1 MMSESQALETL
12 SREDP
17 EAAGDARAALAWL
30 TGDEGL
36 ETISLLRL
44 QEFLW
49 YALPVKW
56 PMSTPGRVG
65 VAKALGRLFLLAGLD
80 RYAGVC
86 SSTGTEKII
95 NAYADGHEEGIA
107 AYTEAI
113 EESNAAPPDTELLA
127 WGSVMGSQERAAY
140 DACAA
145 ALELAFASG
154 ELSVGVRGWRTRRL
168 DIVNRWLTGECFPG
182 GPTPPDTPAT
192 GEIASPQTPL
202 TPLGSHGTDTWLGRI
217 SAERIDAW
225 AHGRPGE
232 RSRLA
237 RGLIPRL
244 LEPPAVP
251 EDPLPTLRWL
261 LGRAGEGL
269 RLTARHYIAPALVTE
284 AVEEFGWRDQL
295 VGTLRQEL
303 DVFPLHTLRG
313 LAQTEMGAIRRRS
326 ASLVL
331 TKTGKLMTADPAAR
345 WHIGTAALIG
355 PDDGPQPDFSVA
367 VREAALMVILTSGP
381 TGYDELTKQLTD
393 LHGVEGWAA
402 GGGRHGTGLH
412 STGLASAVRTELYT
426 LRHRLWALHL
436 LGAERSFSA
445 PLALNETGV
454 AAARRARGGHRRLHR
469 GHRGVERGPS
479 GHRPARLGLGHGP
492 AGARRL
498 RRLRRRP
505 GTGLRL
511 RRAMRGGA
519 RLAHPAD
526 GDRQPLADRPARG
539 RRRPAGPR
547 RPAGRLRRRGRSRR
561 WSTGR

>member
-1 MMSESQALETL
+1 MMTESQALETL
-12 SREDP
+12 TREDP
-17 EAAGDARAALAWL
+17 EAADDARAALAWL
-30 TGDEGL
+30 TGDDGL

-56 PMSTPGRVG
+56 PMSTPGRVA

-80 RYAGVC
+80 RYAAVC
-86 SSTGTEKII
+86 SSAATDNII
-95 NAYADGHEEGIA
+95 TAYADGHEEGIA

-113 EESNAAPPDTELLA
+113 EESNAAPPDTDLLA
-127 WGSVMGSQERAAY
+127 WGSVMGPQERAAY

-154 ELSVGVRGWRTRRL
+154 ELCVGARGWRTSRM
-168 DIVNRWLTGECFPG
+168 DIVNRWLTGRPDASEG
-182 GPTPPDTPAT
+182 LLDGTEAALGADGTP
-192 GEIASPQTPL
+192 
-202 TPLGSHGTDTWLGRI
+202 GTDTWLGRI

-237 RGLIPRL
+237 RTLIPRL

-251 EDPLPTLRWL
+251 DDPLPTLRWL
-261 LGRAGEGL
+261 LGHAGQGL

-313 LAQTEMGAIRRRS
+313 MAQSEMGAVRRS
-326 ASLVL
+326 RTSLVL

-367 VREAALMVILTSGP
+367 VREAALLVILTSGP
-381 TGYDELTKQLTD
+381 TGYDELTRVLTD

-402 GGGRHGTGLH
+402 GGTGRHGTGH
-412 STGLASAVRTELYT
+412 YGGGRNGSGLASAVRTELYT

-445 PLALNETGV
+445 PLALTETGV
-454 AAARRARGGHRRLHR
+454 AAALSALLARAL
-469 GHRGVERGPS
+469 
-479 GHRPARLGLGHGP
+479 RPRHHLGLG
-492 AGARRL
+492 
-498 RRLRRRP
+498 
-505 GTGLRL
+505 
-511 RRAMRGGA
+511 
-519 RLAHPAD
+519 
-526 GDRQPLADRPARG
+526 
-539 RRRPAGPR
+539 
-547 RPAGRLRRRGRSRR
+547 
-561 WSTGR
+561 

>member
-1 MMSESQALETL
+1 MMTESQALETL
-12 SREDP
+12 TREDP

-56 PMSTPGRVG
+56 PMSTSGRVG

-86 SSTGTEKII
+86 CSPGTENII
-95 NAYADGHEEGIA
+95 TAYADGHEEGIA

-154 ELSVGVRGWRTRRL
+154 ELSVGARGWRTKRV
-168 DIVNRWLTGECFPG
+168 DIVNRWLTGCPELAV
-182 GPTPPDTPAT
+182 PPAAD
-192 GEIASPQTPL
+192 GDAS
-202 TPLGSHGTDTWLGRI
+202 GSDTWLSRI

-237 RGLIPRL
+237 RSVIPRL

-251 EDPLPTLRWL
+251 DDPLPTLGWL
-261 LGRAGEGL
+261 LGHAHEGL

-284 AVEEFGWRDQL
+284 AVEVFGWRDQL

-313 LAQTEMGAIRRRS
+313 MAQAEMGAIRRRHT
-326 ASLVL
+326 SLVL
-331 TKTGKLMTADPAAR
+331 TKTGRLMTADPAAR

-367 VREAALMVILTSGP
+367 VREAALLVILTSGP
-381 TGYDELTKQLTD
+381 TGYDELTRVLTD
-393 LHGVEGWAA
+393 IHGVEGWAA
-402 GGGRHGTGLH
+402 GGGRLGRGPLSTGQPSTGQH

-436 LGAERSFSA
+436 LGGERSFSA
-445 PLALNETGV
+445 PLSLTDTGV
-454 AAARRARGGHRRLHR
+454 AAALSALLARAL
-469 GHRGVERGPS
+469 
-479 GHRPARLGLGHGP
+479 RPRHHLGLG
-492 AGARRL
+492 
-498 RRLRRRP
+498 
-505 GTGLRL
+505 
-511 RRAMRGGA
+511 
-519 RLAHPAD
+519 
-526 GDRQPLADRPARG
+526 
-539 RRRPAGPR
+539 
-547 RPAGRLRRRGRSRR
+547 
-561 WSTGR
+561 

>member
-1 MMSESQALETL
+1 MMTESQALETL
-12 SREDP
+12 TREDP
-17 EAAGDARAALAWL
+17 EAAGDAKAALAWL

-65 VAKALGRLFLLAGLD
+65 VAKALGRLFTLAGLD

-86 SSTGTEKII
+86 SSADTEKII
-95 NAYADGHEEGIA
+95 TAYADGHEEGIT

-154 ELSVGVRGWRTRRL
+154 ELSAGARGWRTKRV
-168 DIVNRWLTGECFPG
+168 DIVNRWLTGRPEISLSAPPG
-182 GPTPPDTPAT
+182 ISGET
-192 GEIASPQTPL
+192 GQLP
-202 TPLGSHGTDTWLGRI
+202 GTDTWLGRI

-244 LEPPAVP
+244 LEPPALP
-251 EDPLPTLRWL
+251 DDPLPTLRWL
-261 LGRAGEGL
+261 LSHADEGL

-284 AVEEFGWRDQL
+284 AVDTFGWRDQL

-313 LAQTEMGAIRRRS
+313 MAQSEMGAIRRSRT
-326 ASLVL
+326 SLVL
-331 TKTGKLMTADPAAR
+331 TKTGKLMTADSAAR

-367 VREAALMVILTSGP
+367 VREAALLVILTSGP
-381 TGYDELTKQLTD
+381 TGYDELTRSLTD
-393 LHGVEGWAA
+393 IHGVEGWAS
-402 GGGRHGTGLH
+402 GG

-436 LGAERSFSA
+436 LGAERSFTA
-445 PLALNETGV
+445 PLSLTETGI
-454 AAARRARGGHRRLHR
+454 AAALSALLARALRPRHHL
-469 GHRGVERGPS
+469 GP
-479 GHRPARLGLGHGP
+479 G
-492 AGARRL
+492 
-498 RRLRRRP
+498 
-505 GTGLRL
+505 
-511 RRAMRGGA
+511 
-519 RLAHPAD
+519 
-526 GDRQPLADRPARG
+526 
-539 RRRPAGPR
+539 
-547 RPAGRLRRRGRSRR
+547 
-561 WSTGR
+561 

>member
-12 SREDP
+12 SQEDP

-65 VAKALGRLFLLAGLD
+65 VAKALGRLFLLAGLE

-86 SSTGTEKII
+86 SSAGTEKII
-95 NAYADGHEEGIA
+95 TAYADGHEEGIA

-113 EESNAAPPDTELLA
+113 EESNAAPPDTDLLA

-154 ELSVGVRGWRTRRL
+154 ELSVGTRGWRTKRA
-168 DIVNRWLTGECFPG
+168 DIVNRWLCIPG
-182 GPTPPDTPAT
+182 GATPPDPPEYGGAARPP
-192 GEIASPQTPL
+192 IPPSPP
-202 TPLGSHGTDTWLGRI
+202 SDTWLGRI
-217 SAERIDAW
+217 STERIDAW
-225 AHGRPGE
+225 AHGRAGE

-251 EDPLPTLRWL
+251 DDPLPTLRWL
-261 LGRAGEGL
+261 LGRADQGL

-313 LAQTEMGAIRRRS
+313 MAQGEMGAIRRRS
-326 ASLVL
+326 TSLVL

-355 PDDGPQPDFSVA
+355 PDDGPQPDFPVA

-381 TGYDELTKQLTD
+381 TGYDELTKLLTD
-393 LHGVEGWAA
+393 MHGVEGWAA
-402 GGGRHGTGLH
+402 GGGGRAGGGAAGGRSGTGTGTGTGTGRHGTGLH
-412 STGLASAVRTELYT
+412 STGLASAVRTELYA

-436 LGAERSFSA
+436 LGTERSFSA
-445 PLALNETGV
+445 PLSLTETGV
-454 AAARRARGGHRRLHR
+454 AAALSALLARAL
-469 GHRGVERGPS
+469 
-479 GHRPARLGLGHGP
+479 RPRHHLGLG
-492 AGARRL
+492 
-498 RRLRRRP
+498 
-505 GTGLRL
+505 
-511 RRAMRGGA
+511 
-519 RLAHPAD
+519 
-526 GDRQPLADRPARG
+526 
-539 RRRPAGPR
+539 
-547 RPAGRLRRRGRSRR
+547 
-561 WSTGR
+561 

>member
-1 MMSESQALETL
+1 MMTESQALETL
-12 SREDP
+12 TREDP
-17 EAAGDARAALAWL
+17 EAADDARAALAWL
-30 TGDEGL
+30 TGDDGL

-65 VAKALGRLFLLAGLD
+65 VARALGRLFLLAGLD

-86 SSTGTEKII
+86 SSAGTENII
-95 NAYADGHEEGIA
+95 TAYAEGHEEGIA

-113 EESNAAPPDTELLA
+113 EESNAAPPDTDLLA
-127 WGSVMGSQERAAY
+127 WGSVMGPQERAAY

-145 ALELAFASG
+145 ALELAFAAG
-154 ELSVGVRGWRTRRL
+154 ELCVGARGWRTRRM
-168 DIVNRWLTGECFPG
+168 DIVNRWLTGR
-182 GPTPPDTPAT
+182 PD
-192 GEIASPQTPL
+192 ASEGLLDGTDVA
-202 TPLGSHGTDTWLGRI
+202 LGADGAPGTDTWLGRI

-237 RGLIPRL
+237 RTLIPRL

-251 EDPLPTLRWL
+251 DDPLPTLAWL
-261 LGRAGEGL
+261 LGHAGQGL

-303 DVFPLHTLRG
+303 DVYPLHTLRG
-313 LAQTEMGAIRRRS
+313 MAQSEMGAVRRS
-326 ASLVL
+326 RTSLVL

-367 VREAALMVILTSGP
+367 VREAALLVILTSGP
-381 TGYDELTKQLTD
+381 TGYDELTRVLTD

-402 GGGRHGTGLH
+402 GGTGRHGTGQYGGGR
-412 STGLASAVRTELYT
+412 SGAGLASAVRTELYA

-445 PLALNETGV
+445 PLALTETGV
-454 AAARRARGGHRRLHR
+454 AAALSALLARAL
-469 GHRGVERGPS
+469 
-479 GHRPARLGLGHGP
+479 RPRHHLGLG
-492 AGARRL
+492 
-498 RRLRRRP
+498 
-505 GTGLRL
+505 
-511 RRAMRGGA
+511 
-519 RLAHPAD
+519 
-526 GDRQPLADRPARG
+526 
-539 RRRPAGPR
+539 
-547 RPAGRLRRRGRSRR
+547 
-561 WSTGR
+561 

>member
-86 SSTGTEKII
+86 SSPGTEKII
-95 NAYADGHEEGIA
+95 TAYAAGHEEGIA

-154 ELSVGVRGWRTRRL
+154 ELSVGTRGWRTKRV
-168 DIVNRWLTGECFPG
+168 DIVNRWLTGQCFPG
-182 GPTPPDTPAT
+182 GTTPPDPPELGGTLPPEPPLD
-192 GEIASPQTPL
+192 GSP
-202 TPLGSHGTDTWLGRI
+202 GTDTWLGRI

-251 EDPLPTLRWL
+251 DDPLPTLRWL
-261 LGRAGEGL
+261 LGHADAGL
-269 RLTARHYIAPALVTE
+269 RLTARYYIAPALVTE

-313 LAQTEMGAIRRRS
+313 MAQSEMGAVRRS
-326 ASLVL
+326 RTSLVL
-331 TKTGKLMTADPAAR
+331 TKTGKLMVADPAAR

-393 LHGVEGWAA
+393 MHSVEGWAA
-402 GGGRHGTGLH
+402 GGGAGGGRGGSGRHGTGLH
-412 STGLASAVRTELYT
+412 STGLASAVRTELYA

-436 LGAERSFSA
+436 LGTERSFSA
-445 PLALNETGV
+445 PLSLTETG
-454 AAARRARGGHRRLHR
+454 AAAALSALLARAL
-469 GHRGVERGPS
+469 
-479 GHRPARLGLGHGP
+479 RPRHHLGLG
-492 AGARRL
+492 
-498 RRLRRRP
+498 
-505 GTGLRL
+505 
-511 RRAMRGGA
+511 
-519 RLAHPAD
+519 
-526 GDRQPLADRPARG
+526 
-539 RRRPAGPR
+539 
-547 RPAGRLRRRGRSRR
+547 
-561 WSTGR
+561 

>member
-1 MMSESQALETL
+1 MMTESQALETL
-12 SREDP
+12 TREDP

-56 PMSTPGRVG
+56 PMSTSGRVG

-86 SSTGTEKII
+86 SSAGTERII
-95 NAYADGHEEGIA
+95 TAYAHGHEEGIA

-113 EESNAAPPDTELLA
+113 EASNAAPPDTELLA
-127 WGSVMGSQERAAY
+127 WGSVMGAQERAAY

-154 ELSVGVRGWRTRRL
+154 ELCVGARGWRTKRV
-168 DIVNRWLTGECFPG
+168 DIVNRWLTGRPEISVAPPPG
-182 GPTPPDTPAT
+182 GPDTGQET
-192 GEIASPQTPL
+192 GAAHDGGP
-202 TPLGSHGTDTWLGRI
+202 GNDTWLGRI

-251 EDPLPTLRWL
+251 DDPLPTLRWL
-261 LGRAGEGL
+261 LSHADEGL

-313 LAQTEMGAIRRRS
+313 MAQSEMGAIRRSRT
-326 ASLVL
+326 SLVL

-367 VREAALMVILTSGP
+367 VREAALLVILTSGP
-381 TGYDELTKQLTD
+381 TGYDELTRLLTD
-393 LHGVEGWAA
+393 IHGVEGWAA
-402 GGGRHGTGLH
+402 GNG
-412 STGLASAVRTELYT
+412 TGLASAVRTELYT

-436 LGAERSFSA
+436 LGTERNFSA
-445 PLALNETGV
+445 PLSLTETGV
-454 AAARRARGGHRRLHR
+454 AAALSALLARAL
-469 GHRGVERGPS
+469 
-479 GHRPARLGLGHGP
+479 RPRHHLGLG
-492 AGARRL
+492 
-498 RRLRRRP
+498 
-505 GTGLRL
+505 
-511 RRAMRGGA
+511 
-519 RLAHPAD
+519 
-526 GDRQPLADRPARG
+526 
-539 RRRPAGPR
+539 
-547 RPAGRLRRRGRSRR
+547 
-561 WSTGR
+561 

>member
-86 SSTGTEKII
+86 SSAGTEKII
-95 NAYADGHEEGIA
+95 TAYADGHEEGIA

-154 ELSVGVRGWRTRRL
+154 ELSVGARGWRTKRV
-168 DIVNRWLTGECFPG
+168 DIVNRWLTGPPTGDLDSDAEPG
-182 GPTPPDTPAT
+182 PALDADVEPGPALNGGGEPGPALD
-192 GEIASPQTPL
+192 GSP
-202 TPLGSHGTDTWLGRI
+202 GTDTWLGRI

-251 EDPLPTLRWL
+251 DDPLPTLRWL

-269 RLTARHYIAPALVTE
+269 RLTARYYIAPALVTE

-313 LAQTEMGAIRRRS
+313 MAQSEMGAIRRRS
-326 ASLVL
+326 SSLVL

-402 GGGRHGTGLH
+402 GGAGSGRHGTGLH
-412 STGLASAVRTELYT
+412 STGLASAVRTELYA

-436 LGAERSFSA
+436 LGTERSFSA
-445 PLALNETGV
+445 PLSLTETGV
-454 AAARRARGGHRRLHR
+454 AAALSALLARAL
-469 GHRGVERGPS
+469 
-479 GHRPARLGLGHGP
+479 RPRHHLGLG
-492 AGARRL
+492 
-498 RRLRRRP
+498 
-505 GTGLRL
+505 
-511 RRAMRGGA
+511 
-519 RLAHPAD
+519 
-526 GDRQPLADRPARG
+526 
-539 RRRPAGPR
+539 
-547 RPAGRLRRRGRSRR
+547 
-561 WSTGR
+561 

>member
-1 MMSESQALETL
+1 MMTESQALETL
-12 SREDP
+12 TREDP
-17 EAAGDARAALAWL
+17 EAAGDAKAALAWL
-30 TGDEGL
+30 SGDEGL
-36 ETISLLRL
+36 EAISLLRL

-65 VAKALGRLFLLAGLD
+65 VAKALGRLFTLAGLD

-113 EESNAAPPDTELLA
+113 EESNAAPPDTGLLA
-127 WGSVMGSQERAAY
+127 WGSVMGAQERAAY

-154 ELSVGVRGWRTRRL
+154 ELCVGARGWRTNRV
-168 DIVNRWLTGECFPG
+168 DIVNRWLTGQCFPG
-182 GPTPPDTPAT
+182 GTSFPGGTTPPAPPAT
-192 GEIASPQTPL
+192 GGMPSPQTHLAPQAPL
-202 TPLGSHGTDTWLGRI
+202 TPDALGTDTWLGRI

-244 LEPPAVP
+244 LEPPALP
-251 EDPLPTLRWL
+251 DDPLPTLHWL
-261 LGRAGEGL
+261 LSHADEGL

-284 AVEEFGWRDQL
+284 AVDTFGWRDQL

-313 LAQTEMGAIRRRS
+313 MAQSEMGAVRRIHTN
-326 ASLVL
+326 LVL
-331 TKTGKLMTADPAAR
+331 TKTGKLMTADAAAR

-381 TGYDELTKQLTD
+381 TGYDELTRLLTD
-393 LHGVEGWAA
+393 IHGVEGWASA
-402 GGGRHGTGLH
+402 G

-436 LGAERSFSA
+436 LGAERNFTA
-445 PLALNETGV
+445 PLSLTDTGV
-454 AAARRARGGHRRLHR
+454 AAALSALLARALRPRHHL
-469 GHRGVERGPS
+469 GP
-479 GHRPARLGLGHGP
+479 G
-492 AGARRL
+492 
-498 RRLRRRP
+498 
-505 GTGLRL
+505 
-511 RRAMRGGA
+511 
-519 RLAHPAD
+519 
-526 GDRQPLADRPARG
+526 
-539 RRRPAGPR
+539 
-547 RPAGRLRRRGRSRR
+547 
-561 WSTGR
+561 

>member
-1 MMSESQALETL
+1 MMTESQALETL
-12 SREDP
+12 TREDP
-17 EAAGDARAALAWL
+17 EAAGDAKAALAWL

-86 SSTGTEKII
+86 SSAGTERII
-95 NAYADGHEEGIA
+95 TAYAAGHEEGIA

-113 EESNAAPPDTELLA
+113 EASNAAPPDTELLA
-127 WGSVMGSQERAAY
+127 WGSVMGPQERAAY

-154 ELSVGVRGWRTRRL
+154 ELCVGSRGWRTRRMNL
-168 DIVNRWLTGECFPG
+168 VNRWLTGRSESMADRRGDNPPPRPPLALD
-182 GPTPPDTPAT
+182 GP
-192 GEIASPQTPL
+192 L
-202 TPLGSHGTDTWLGRI
+202 GTDTWLGRI

-237 RGLIPRL
+237 RALIPRL
-244 LEPPAVP
+244 LETPALP
-251 EDPLPTLRWL
+251 DDPLPTLRWL
-261 LGRAGEGL
+261 LGHADEGL

-284 AVEEFGWRDQL
+284 AVDTFGWRDQL

-313 LAQTEMGAIRRRS
+313 MAQAEMGAIRRSR

-331 TKTGKLMTADPAAR
+331 TKTGKLMAADPAAR

-367 VREAALMVILTSGP
+367 VREAALLVILTSGP
-381 TGYDELTKQLTD
+381 TGYDDLTRLLTD
-393 LHGVEGWAA
+393 IHGVEGWAA
-402 GGGRHGTGLH
+402 GS

-436 LGAERSFSA
+436 LGSERSFTA
-445 PLALNETGV
+445 PLSLTETGV
-454 AAARRARGGHRRLHR
+454 AAALSALLARAL
-469 GHRGVERGPS
+469 
-479 GHRPARLGLGHGP
+479 RPRHHLGLG
-492 AGARRL
+492 
-498 RRLRRRP
+498 
-505 GTGLRL
+505 
-511 RRAMRGGA
+511 
-519 RLAHPAD
+519 
-526 GDRQPLADRPARG
+526 
-539 RRRPAGPR
+539 
-547 RPAGRLRRRGRSRR
+547 
-561 WSTGR
+561 

>member
-1 MMSESQALETL
+1 MMTESQALETL
-12 SREDP
+12 TREDP
-17 EAAGDARAALAWL
+17 EAAGDAKAALAWL
-30 TGDEGL
+30 SGDEGL
-36 ETISLLRL
+36 EAISLLRL

-65 VAKALGRLFLLAGLD
+65 VAKALGRLFTLAGLD

-95 NAYADGHEEGIA
+95 NAYADGHEDGIA

-127 WGSVMGSQERAAY
+127 WGSVMGAQERAAY

-154 ELSVGVRGWRTRRL
+154 ELCAGARGWRTKRV
-168 DIVNRWLTGECFPG
+168 DIVNRWLTGQCFPG
-182 GPTPPDTPAT
+182 GTTPLDPPAT
-192 GEIASPQTPL
+192 GGISSPQTPL
-202 TPLGSHGTDTWLGRI
+202 TPSVLGSDTWLGRI

-244 LEPPAVP
+244 LEPPALP
-251 EDPLPTLRWL
+251 NDPLPTLHWL
-261 LGRAGEGL
+261 LSHADEGL
-269 RLTARHYIAPALVTE
+269 RLTARHYIAPSLVTE
-284 AVEEFGWRDQL
+284 AVETFGWRDQL

-313 LAQTEMGAIRRRS
+313 MAQGEMGAVRRS
-326 ASLVL
+326 RTNLVL

-355 PDDGPQPDFSVA
+355 PDDGPQPDFSAA

-381 TGYDELTKQLTD
+381 TGYDELTRLLTD
-393 LHGVEGWAA
+393 LHGVEGWASA
-402 GGGRHGTGLH
+402 G

-436 LGAERSFSA
+436 LGAERSFTA
-445 PLALNETGV
+445 PLSLTDTGV
-454 AAARRARGGHRRLHR
+454 AAALSALLARALRPRHHL
-469 GHRGVERGPS
+469 GP
-479 GHRPARLGLGHGP
+479 G
-492 AGARRL
+492 
-498 RRLRRRP
+498 
-505 GTGLRL
+505 
-511 RRAMRGGA
+511 
-519 RLAHPAD
+519 
-526 GDRQPLADRPARG
+526 
-539 RRRPAGPR
+539 
-547 RPAGRLRRRGRSRR
+547 
-561 WSTGR
+561 

>member
-86 SSTGTEKII
+86 ASTGTEKII

-154 ELSVGVRGWRTRRL
+154 ELSVGTRGWRTRRL
-168 DIVNRWLTGECFPG
+168 DIVNRWLTGRPAGDLPVDLPAGDLDG
-182 GPTPPDTPAT
+182 GLPA
-192 GEIASPQTPL
+192 GDLDGGLPAGDLDGGAELGQAQDGSP
-202 TPLGSHGTDTWLGRI
+202 GTDTWLGRI

-251 EDPLPTLRWL
+251 DDPLPTLRWL

-313 LAQTEMGAIRRRS
+313 MAQTEMGAIRRRS
-326 ASLVL
+326 TSLVL

-367 VREAALMVILTSGP
+367 VREAALMVILTCGP

-402 GGGRHGTGLH
+402 GGMGAGRPGAGRHGTGLH
-412 STGLASAVRTELYT
+412 STGLASAVRTELYA

-436 LGAERSFSA
+436 LGTERSFSA
-445 PLALNETGV
+445 PLSLTETGV
-454 AAARRARGGHRRLHR
+454 SAALSALLARAL
-469 GHRGVERGPS
+469 
-479 GHRPARLGLGHGP
+479 RPRHHLGLG
-492 AGARRL
+492 
-498 RRLRRRP
+498 
-505 GTGLRL
+505 
-511 RRAMRGGA
+511 
-519 RLAHPAD
+519 
-526 GDRQPLADRPARG
+526 
-539 RRRPAGPR
+539 
-547 RPAGRLRRRGRSRR
+547 
-561 WSTGR
+561 

>member
-1 MMSESQALETL
+1 MMTESQALETL
-12 SREDP
+12 TREVP
-17 EAAGDARAALAWL
+17 EAAGDAKAALAWL

-65 VAKALGRLFLLAGLD
+65 VAKALGRLFTLAGLD
-80 RYAGVC
+80 RYAAVC
-86 SSTGTEKII
+86 SSPGTEKII
-95 NAYADGHEEGIA
+95 MAYADGHEEGIA

-154 ELSVGVRGWRTRRL
+154 ELSVGSRGWRTRRV
-168 DIVNRWLTGECFPG
+168 DIVNRWLTGRPEVSLPALSSPDDG
-182 GPTPPDTPAT
+182 TGQVHDGTP
-192 GEIASPQTPL
+192 
-202 TPLGSHGTDTWLGRI
+202 GTDTWLGRI

-244 LEPPAVP
+244 LEPPALP
-251 EDPLPTLRWL
+251 DDPLPTLHWL
-261 LGRAGEGL
+261 LSHADEGL

-284 AVEEFGWRDQL
+284 AVDTFGWRDQL

-313 LAQTEMGAIRRRS
+313 MAQSEMGAIRRSRTT
-326 ASLVL
+326 LVL
-331 TKTGKLMTADPAAR
+331 TKTGKLMTTDPAAR

-381 TGYDELTKQLTD
+381 TGYDDLTRLLTD
-393 LHGVEGWAA
+393 IHGVEGWAS
-402 GGGRHGTGLH
+402 GG

-436 LGAERSFSA
+436 LGTERSFSA
-445 PLALNETGV
+445 PLSLTDTGV
-454 AAARRARGGHRRLHR
+454 TAALSALLARALRPRHHL
-469 GHRGVERGPS
+469 GP
-479 GHRPARLGLGHGP
+479 G
-492 AGARRL
+492 
-498 RRLRRRP
+498 
-505 GTGLRL
+505 
-511 RRAMRGGA
+511 
-519 RLAHPAD
+519 
-526 GDRQPLADRPARG
+526 
-539 RRRPAGPR
+539 
-547 RPAGRLRRRGRSRR
+547 
-561 WSTGR
+561 

>member
-1 MMSESQALETL
+1 MMTESQALETL
-12 SREDP
+12 TREDP

-86 SSTGTEKII
+86 SSAGTERII

-154 ELSVGVRGWRTRRL
+154 ELSAGARGWRTKRL
-168 DIVNRWLTGECFPG
+168 DIVNRWLTGQCFLGGTPPPDPPAPSPG
-182 GPTPPDTPAT
+182 GTHPPGPPS
-192 GEIASPQTPL
+192 GGMSSPL
-202 TPLGSHGTDTWLGRI
+202 TPSDTWLGRI

-237 RGLIPRL
+237 RSLIARL

-251 EDPLPTLRWL
+251 ADPLPTLCWL
-261 LGRAGEGL
+261 LDHAAEGL

-284 AVEEFGWRDQL
+284 AVDEFGWRDQL

-313 LAQTEMGAIRRRS
+313 MAQSEMGAVRRS
-326 ASLVL
+326 RTSLVL
-331 TKTGKLMTADPAAR
+331 TKTGKLMMADPAAR

-381 TGYDELTKQLTD
+381 TGYDELTRLLTD
-393 LHGVEGWAA
+393 IHGVEGWAA
-402 GGGRHGTGLH
+402 GTGTGLA
-412 STGLASAVRTELYT
+412 GAVRTELYT
-426 LRHRLWALHL
+426 LRHRLWGLHL

-445 PLALNETGV
+445 PLSLTETGV
-454 AAARRARGGHRRLHR
+454 AAALSALLARAL
-469 GHRGVERGPS
+469 
-479 GHRPARLGLGHGP
+479 RPRHHLGLG
-492 AGARRL
+492 
-498 RRLRRRP
+498 
-505 GTGLRL
+505 
-511 RRAMRGGA
+511 
-519 RLAHPAD
+519 
-526 GDRQPLADRPARG
+526 
-539 RRRPAGPR
+539 
-547 RPAGRLRRRGRSRR
+547 
-561 WSTGR
+561 

>member
-1 MMSESQALETL
+1 MMTESQALETL
-12 SREDP
+12 TREDP
-17 EAAGDARAALAWL
+17 EAAGDAKAALAWL

-65 VAKALGRLFLLAGLD
+65 VAKALGRLFTLAGLD

-86 SSTGTEKII
+86 SSANTEKII
-95 NAYADGHEEGIA
+95 TAYADGHEEGIT

-154 ELSVGVRGWRTRRL
+154 ELSAGARGWRTKRV
-168 DIVNRWLTGECFPG
+168 DIVNRWLTGRPEISLSAP
-182 GPTPPDTPAT
+182 PAT
-192 GEIASPQTPL
+192 SDETGQLHDAVP
-202 TPLGSHGTDTWLGRI
+202 GTDTWLGRI

-237 RGLIPRL
+237 RTLIPRL
-244 LEPPAVP
+244 LEPPALP
-251 EDPLPTLRWL
+251 DDPLPTLRWL
-261 LGRAGEGL
+261 LSHADEGL
-269 RLTARHYIAPALVTE
+269 RLTARHYIAPALVIE
-284 AVEEFGWRDQL
+284 AVDTFGWRDQL

-313 LAQTEMGAIRRRS
+313 MAQSEMGAIRRSRT
-326 ASLVL
+326 SLVL
-331 TKTGKLMTADPAAR
+331 TKTGKLMTADSAAR

-367 VREAALMVILTSGP
+367 VREAALLVILTSGP
-381 TGYDELTKQLTD
+381 TGYDELTRLLTD
-393 LHGVEGWAA
+393 IHGVEGWAS
-402 GGGRHGTGLH
+402 GG

-436 LGAERSFSA
+436 LGAERSFTV
-445 PLALNETGV
+445 PLSLTETGI
-454 AAARRARGGHRRLHR
+454 AAALSALLARALRPRHHL
-469 GHRGVERGPS
+469 GP
-479 GHRPARLGLGHGP
+479 G
-492 AGARRL
+492 
-498 RRLRRRP
+498 
-505 GTGLRL
+505 
-511 RRAMRGGA
+511 
-519 RLAHPAD
+519 
-526 GDRQPLADRPARG
+526 
-539 RRRPAGPR
+539 
-547 RPAGRLRRRGRSRR
+547 
-561 WSTGR
+561 

>member
-1 MMSESQALETL
+1 MMTESQALETL
-12 SREDP
+12 TREDP

-86 SSTGTEKII
+86 SSPGTEKII
-95 NAYADGHEEGIA
+95 TAYADGHEEGIA

-154 ELSVGVRGWRTRRL
+154 ELSVGARGWRTKRVE
-168 DIVNRWLTGECFPG
+168 IVNRWLTGRPAEDLETG
-182 GPTPPDTPAT
+182 TETGPAHDA
-192 GEIASPQTPL
+192 
-202 TPLGSHGTDTWLGRI
+202 LGNDTWLSRI

-251 EDPLPTLRWL
+251 DDPLPTLCWL
-261 LGRAGEGL
+261 LGHAGQGL

-284 AVEEFGWRDQL
+284 AVEH
-295 VGTLRQEL
+295 V
-303 DVFPLHTLRG
+303 
-313 LAQTEMGAIRRRS
+313 
-326 ASLVL
+326 
-331 TKTGKLMTADPAAR
+331 
-345 WHIGTAALIG
+345 
-355 PDDGPQPDFSVA
+355 
-367 VREAALMVILTSGP
+367 
-381 TGYDELTKQLTD
+381 
-393 LHGVEGWAA
+393 
-402 GGGRHGTGLH
+402 
-412 STGLASAVRTELYT
+412 
-426 LRHRLWALHL
+426 
-436 LGAERSFSA
+436 
-445 PLALNETGV
+445 
-454 AAARRARGGHRRLHR
+454 
-469 GHRGVERGPS
+469 
-479 GHRPARLGLGHGP
+479 
-492 AGARRL
+492 
-498 RRLRRRP
+498 
-505 GTGLRL
+505 
-511 RRAMRGGA
+511 
-519 RLAHPAD
+519 RLA
-526 GDRQPLADRPARG
+526 
-539 RRRPAGPR
+539 
-547 RPAGRLRRRGRSRR
+547 
-561 WSTGR
+561 

>member
-56 PMSTPGRVG
+56 PRSTPGRVG
-65 VAKALGRLFLLAGLD
+65 VARALGRLFLLAGLD

-86 SSTGTEKII
+86 SSPGTEKII
-95 NAYADGHEEGIA
+95 TAYADGHEEGIA

-154 ELSVGVRGWRTRRL
+154 ELSVGARGWRTRRL
-168 DIVNRWLTGECFPG
+168 DIVNRWLCLPG
-182 GPTPPDTPAT
+182 GTTPPDPPDHGGAPRPP
-192 GEIASPQTPL
+192 IPPSA
-202 TPLGSHGTDTWLGRI
+202 GTDTWLGRI

-237 RGLIPRL
+237 RDLIPRL

-284 AVEEFGWRDQL
+284 AVEESGWRDPL

-313 LAQTEMGAIRRRS
+313 MAQSEMGAIRRRS
-326 ASLVL
+326 TSLVL

-355 PDDGPQPDFSVA
+355 PDDGPQPDFPVA

-381 TGYDELTKQLTD
+381 TGYDELTRVLTD

-402 GGGRHGTGLH
+402 GGSSGRHNPGQRRTGHYGTGQYGAGR
-412 STGLASAVRTELYT
+412 SGTGLASAVRTELYT

-445 PLALNETGV
+445 P
-454 AAARRARGGHRRLHR
+454 
-469 GHRGVERGPS
+469 
-479 GHRPARLGLGHGP
+479 
-492 AGARRL
+492 
-498 RRLRRRP
+498 
-505 GTGLRL
+505 
-511 RRAMRGGA
+511 
-519 RLAHPAD
+519 
-526 GDRQPLADRPARG
+526 
-539 RRRPAGPR
+539 
-547 RPAGRLRRRGRSRR
+547 
-561 WSTGR
+561 

>member
-12 SREDP
+12 SQEDP

-86 SSTGTEKII
+86 SSAGTERII
-95 NAYADGHEEGIA
+95 TAYADRHEDGIT

-145 ALELAFASG
+145 AVELAFASG
-154 ELSVGVRGWRTRRL
+154 ELSVGARGWRTKRV
-168 DIVNRWLTGECFPG
+168 DIVNRWLTGQCFPG
-182 GPTPPDTPAT
+182 GTLPPEPPLD
-192 GEIASPQTPL
+192 GSP
-202 TPLGSHGTDTWLGRI
+202 GTDTWLGRI

-225 AHGRPGE
+225 AHARPGE

-251 EDPLPTLRWL
+251 DDPLPTLRWL
-261 LGRAGEGL
+261 LSHAGEGM
-269 RLTARHYIAPALVTE
+269 RLTARNYIAPALVTE
-284 AVEEFGWRDQL
+284 AVEEFGWREQL

-313 LAQTEMGAIRRRS
+313 MAQSEMGAIRRRS
-326 ASLVL
+326 TSLVL
-331 TKTGKLMTADPAAR
+331 TKTGKLMVADPAAR

-393 LHGVEGWAA
+393 MHGVEGWAA
-402 GGGRHGTGLH
+402 AGAASGGRAGTGRHGTGLH
-412 STGLASAVRTELYT
+412 STGLASAVRTELYA

-436 LGAERSFSA
+436 LGTERSFSA
-445 PLALNETGV
+445 PLSLTGTGV
-454 AAARRARGGHRRLHR
+454 AAALSALLARAL
-469 GHRGVERGPS
+469 
-479 GHRPARLGLGHGP
+479 RPRHHLGLG
-492 AGARRL
+492 
-498 RRLRRRP
+498 
-505 GTGLRL
+505 
-511 RRAMRGGA
+511 
-519 RLAHPAD
+519 
-526 GDRQPLADRPARG
+526 
-539 RRRPAGPR
+539 
-547 RPAGRLRRRGRSRR
+547 
-561 WSTGR
+561 

>member
-1 MMSESQALETL
+1 MMTESQALETL
-12 SREDP
+12 TREDP
-17 EAAGDARAALAWL
+17 EAAGDAKAALAWL

-86 SSTGTEKII
+86 SSAGTERII
-95 NAYADGHEEGIA
+95 TAYADRHEDGIA

-113 EESNAAPPDTELLA
+113 EASNAAPPDTDLLA
-127 WGSVMGSQERAAY
+127 WGSVMGPQERAAY

-154 ELSVGVRGWRTRRL
+154 ELCVGTRGWRTKRADL
-168 DIVNRWLTGECFPG
+168 VNRWLTGG
-182 GPTPPDTPAT
+182 VAS
-192 GEIASPQTPL
+192 GERPPQTP
-202 TPLGSHGTDTWLGRI
+202 PLGRTHPLEPPLGPPLLGTDTWLGRI

-237 RGLIPRL
+237 RTLIPRL
-244 LEPPAVP
+244 LEPPALP
-251 EDPLPTLRWL
+251 DDPLPTLRWL
-261 LGRAGEGL
+261 LGHADEGL
-269 RLTARHYIAPALVTE
+269 RLTARYYIAPALVTE
-284 AVEEFGWRDQL
+284 AVDTFGWRDQL

-313 LAQTEMGAIRRRS
+313 MAQTEMGAIRRNRT
-326 ASLVL
+326 SLVL
-331 TKTGKLMTADPAAR
+331 TKTGKLMAADPAAR

-355 PDDGPQPDFSVA
+355 PDDGPQPGFSVA
-367 VREAALMVILTSGP
+367 VREAALLVILTSGP
-381 TGYDELTKQLTD
+381 TGYDDLTRLLTD
-393 LHGVEGWAA
+393 IHGVEGWAA
-402 GGGRHGTGLH
+402 GT

-436 LGAERSFSA
+436 LGSERSFSA
-445 PLALNETGV
+445 PLSFTETGV
-454 AAARRARGGHRRLHR
+454 AAALSALLARAL
-469 GHRGVERGPS
+469 
-479 GHRPARLGLGHGP
+479 RPRHHLGLG
-492 AGARRL
+492 
-498 RRLRRRP
+498 
-505 GTGLRL
+505 
-511 RRAMRGGA
+511 
-519 RLAHPAD
+519 
-526 GDRQPLADRPARG
+526 
-539 RRRPAGPR
+539 
-547 RPAGRLRRRGRSRR
+547 
-561 WSTGR
+561 

>member
-1 MMSESQALETL
+1 MMTESQALETL
-12 SREDP
+12 TREDP
-17 EAAGDARAALAWL
+17 EAAGDAKAALAWL

-65 VAKALGRLFLLAGLD
+65 VARALGRLFALAGLD

-86 SSTGTEKII
+86 SSAETEKII
-95 NAYADGHEEGIA
+95 TAYSGGHEEGIA

-127 WGSVMGSQERAAY
+127 WGSVMGPQERAAY

-154 ELSVGVRGWRTRRL
+154 ELSVGARGWRTKRM
-168 DIVNRWLTGECFPG
+168 DIVNRWLSGRTPAVSGTSESLGAGPG
-182 GPTPPDTPAT
+182 GEAAQLHE
-192 GEIASPQTPL
+192 GAL
-202 TPLGSHGTDTWLGRI
+202 GTDTWLGRI

-244 LEPPAVP
+244 LEPPALP
-251 EDPLPTLRWL
+251 DDPLPTLRWL
-261 LGRAGEGL
+261 LCHADEGL

-284 AVEEFGWRDQL
+284 AVDTFGWRDQL

-313 LAQTEMGAIRRRS
+313 MAQSEMGAIRRSRS
-326 ASLVL
+326 TLVL
-331 TKTGKLMTADPAAR
+331 TKTGRLMTADPAAR

-355 PDDGPQPDFSVA
+355 PDDGPRPDFSVA
-367 VREAALMVILTSGP
+367 VREAALMVVLTSGP
-381 TGYDELTKQLTD
+381 TGYEELTRLLTD
-393 LHGVEGWAA
+393 MHGMEGWAS
-402 GGGRHGTGLH
+402 GGRTGT
-412 STGLASAVRTELYT
+412 TGTTGMVGAVRAELYT
-426 LRHRLWALHL
+426 LRHRLWALGL
-436 LGAERSFSA
+436 LGAERNFAA
-445 PLALNETGV
+445 PLSLTDTGV
-454 AAARRARGGHRRLHR
+454 AAALSALLARAL
-469 GHRGVERGPS
+469 
-479 GHRPARLGLGHGP
+479 RPRHHLGFG
-492 AGARRL
+492 
-498 RRLRRRP
+498 
-505 GTGLRL
+505 
-511 RRAMRGGA
+511 
-519 RLAHPAD
+519 
-526 GDRQPLADRPARG
+526 
-539 RRRPAGPR
+539 
-547 RPAGRLRRRGRSRR
+547 
-561 WSTGR
+561 

>member
-1 MMSESQALETL
+1 MRALASRIGLRQTVRMMTESQALEVL

-86 SSTGTEKII
+86 SSPGTEKII
-95 NAYADGHEEGIA
+95 TAYADGHEDGIA

-127 WGSVMGSQERAAY
+127 WGSVMGPQERAAY

-154 ELSVGVRGWRTRRL
+154 ELSVGARGWRTKRV
-168 DIVNRWLTGECFPG
+168 DIVNRWLTGR
-182 GPTPPDTPAT
+182 PAEDLEA
-192 GEIASPQTPL
+192 GLQAGAAAGQAFDGAPAA
-202 TPLGSHGTDTWLGRI
+202 DTWLGRI

-251 EDPLPTLRWL
+251 DDPLPTLRWL
-261 LGRAGEGL
+261 LGHAGEGL
-269 RLTARHYIAPALVTE
+269 RLTARYYIAPALVTE
-284 AVEEFGWRDQL
+284 AVDTFGWRDQL

-313 LAQTEMGAIRRRS
+313 MAQSEMGAIRRSRT
-326 ASLVL
+326 SLVL

-367 VREAALMVILTSGP
+367 VREAALLVILTSGP
-381 TGYDELTKQLTD
+381 TGYDELTRQLTD
-393 LHGVEGWAA
+393 IHGVEGWAA
-402 GGGRHGTGLH
+402 GGGTSSG
-412 STGLASAVRTELYT
+412 TGLASAVRTELYA
-426 LRHRLWALHL
+426 LRQRLWALHL
-436 LGAERSFSA
+436 LAVERSFSA
-445 PLALNETGV
+445 PLSLTETGV
-454 AAARRARGGHRRLHR
+454 AAALSALLARAL
-469 GHRGVERGPS
+469 
-479 GHRPARLGLGHGP
+479 RPRHHLGLG
-492 AGARRL
+492 
-498 RRLRRRP
+498 
-505 GTGLRL
+505 
-511 RRAMRGGA
+511 
-519 RLAHPAD
+519 
-526 GDRQPLADRPARG
+526 
-539 RRRPAGPR
+539 
-547 RPAGRLRRRGRSRR
+547 
-561 WSTGR
+561 